1 MEGAFIIIGISIIG
15 AAMLYGLIR
24 FINKSREEDNAK
36 PLGCLAITIIC
47 VVVIAIWI
55 LSWMLV

>member
-1 MEGAFIIIGISIIG
+1 MEVAFIIIGISIIG

-24 FINKSREEDNAK
+24 VINKSREEDNEK
-36 PLGCLAITIIC
+36 PLGSLAIIIIC

-55 LSWMLV
+55 LSWMVV

>member
-24 FINKSREEDNAK
+24 VINNSREEDNEK
-36 PLGCLAITIIC
+36 PVGCLAIIIIC